1 MSARALPVLMYHHV
15 TPNDGLVTVSP
26 VTFRQQ
32 MGWLARH
39 GYRGITCRDLERFF
53 DGEALPDKSVLITFD
68 DGYLDNYVYAHP
80 VLQEFG
86 LHGVIFL
93 VTGWIGSESQPRRY
107 GSPGGGGG
115 DLPECPNHR
124 DAKALIAAGQADRA
138 MLRWSEVEAMQTAGT
153 FEFHSHTHTHTRW
166 DKTVADPAERS
177 AALAADLAES
187 RAALASHTGDS
198 PHLCWPQG
206 YFDVDYQQVAH
217 KAGFRYLYTVN
228 KAINTS
234 ATTTDE
240 IGRIVIKDR
249 VGSWFASRMFL
260 YRQPLLGGLY
270 VRLRGD

>member
-1 MSARALPVLMYHHV
+1 MSAQALPVLMYHHV

-26 VTFRQQ
+26 GTFRQQ
-32 MGWLARH
+32 MAWLARH
-39 GYRGITCRDLERFF
+39 GYHGITCRDLERFF

-93 VTGWIGSESQPRRY
+93 VTGWIGTESQPRRH
-107 GSPGGGGG
+107 GSPGGSGS
-115 DLPECPNHR
+115 DLPHCPNHR

-138 MLRWSEVEAMQTAGT
+138 MLRWSEVEAMQAAGT

-166 DKTVADPAERS
+166 DKAIADPAGRR

-187 RAALASHTGDS
+187 RAMLARHTGDS

-206 YFDVDYQQVAH
+206 HFDVDYQQVARE
-217 KAGFRYLYTVN
+217 AGFRYLYTVN
-228 KAINTS
+228 KAINTP
-234 ATTTDE
+234 ATSTDE

-249 VGSWFASRMFL
+249 VGGWFASRMFL
-260 YRQPLLGGLY
+260 YRQPMLGGLY

>member
-1 MSARALPVLMYHHV
+1 MSAQALPVLMYHHV

-26 VTFRQQ
+26 DTFRQQ
-32 MGWLARH
+32 MAWLARH

-53 DGEALPDKSVLITFD
+53 DGEALPKKSVLITFD

-93 VTGWIGSESQPRRY
+93 VTGWIGTESQSRRY
-107 GSPGGGGG
+107 GSPDGRSS

-138 MLRWSEVEAMQTAGT
+138 MLRWSEVEAMQAAGT

-166 DKTVADPAERS
+166 DKAIADPTERR

-187 RAALASHTGDS
+187 RTMLARHTGDS

-206 YFDVDYQQVAH
+206 YFDVDYQQVARE
-217 KAGFRYLYTVN
+217 AGFRYLYTVN
-228 KAINTS
+228 KGINTP
-234 ATTTDE
+234 ATNTDE

-249 VGSWFASRMFL
+249 VGGWFASRMFL
-260 YRQPLLGGLY
+260 YRQPMLGGLY